1 MTEPKNTE
9 STNTESKS
17 TGANAGS
24 AGRTAPRTPKR
35 RFGGTPAQILSAL
48 KFYKILAYAT
58 GTMLLLLV
66 VELVLR
72 YGFQSVLVAGGTD
85 TAGMAHGLGL
95 VNIDGGVMP
104 VVGGVNLSTAVLIVH
119 GWMYVIYLIADF
131 RLWTLM
137 RWPFGKLILIALGGV
152 IPFLS
157 FFVET
162 KIHKEVLAEV
172 AANPKAGKRY

>member
-1 MTEPKNTE
+1 M
-9 STNTESKS
+9 TESKNTKSS
-17 TGANAGS
+17 TTPAAGTS
-24 AGRTAPRTPKR
+24 PASKPTPKR

-48 KFYKILAYAT
+48 KFYKVLAYAT

-85 TAGMAHGLGL
+85 TAGLAHGLGL
-95 VNIDGGVMP
+95 VNIDGGVMA
-104 VVGGVNLSTAVLIVH
+104 VTGGVNLSTMVLIIH
-119 GWMYVIYLIADF
+119 GWMYVAYLIADF

-137 RWPFGKLILIALGGV
+137 RWPFGKLVLIALGGV
-152 IPFLS
+152 VPFLS
-157 FFVET
+157 FIVET

>member
-1 MTEPKNTE
+1 MTEPSNTE
-9 STNTESKS
+9 STDTPV
-17 TGANAGS
+17 AARP
-24 AGRTAPRTPKR
+24 ATPKR
-35 RFGGTPAQILSAL
+35 RFGGTPAQILTAL
-48 KFYKILAYAT
+48 KFYKVLAYAT

-66 VELVLR
+66 IELVLR

-85 TAGMAHGLGL
+85 TLGASHGFGL

-104 VVGGVNLSTAVLIVH
+104 VTGGVNLSTMVLIIH
-119 GWMYVIYLIADF
+119 GWMYVVYLIADF

-137 RWPFGKLILIALGGV
+137 RWPFGKLVLIALGGV

-157 FFVET
+157 FFVEA
-162 KIHKEVLAEV
+162 KVHKEVLAEV